1 MRDMARPETSWS
13 DERGE
18 IIRAQERALAAAR
31 RDEHERATALL
42 RTAIAGFREAG
53 IEPIPL
59 RARTGAGDST
69 VRTHLTGWYL
79 TADRRIA
86 VDPEARYYL
95 LRVAGGLRAR
105 LLGADPEPVDA
116 PLVVGRGARDGETVD
131 LRDLLATRLREP
143 VRP

>member
-1 MRDMARPETSWS
+1 MDPMPSSSWT

-42 RTAIAGFREAG
+42 TEAVTSFREAG
-53 IEPIPL
+53 IAPIPL
-59 RARTGAGDST
+59 RARTGPGEAT
-69 VRTHLTGWYL
+69 VRTGLLGWYL

-86 VDPEARYYL
+86 VDAEARFYL
-95 LRVAGGLRAR
+95 LRVPGGLRSR
-105 LLGADPEPVDA
+105 LLGADPEPTHA

-131 LRDLLATRLREP
+131 LRELLATRLRQP